1 MLNKLK
7 ALLAKEKEGSVRLTE
22 NRPDPQLA
30 ICAILLEVARVDNV
44 FDASERTTITM
55 LLRKKYDLSEQEVEE
70 LIALTEAEREKHP
83 DLWAFTNTISRAFT
97 PQEKLSLLVMVWQV
111 IFADRVL
118 DAHEDMLVRKL
129 QHMLAV
135 NHSLVIKAKQMA
147 REDHPLSGPFPE

>member
-1 MLNKLK
+1 
-7 ALLAKEKEGSVRLTE
+7 
-22 NRPDPQLA
+22 
-30 ICAILLEVARVDNV
+30 
-44 FDASERTTITM
+44 M
-55 LLRKKYDLSEQEVEE
+55 LLRKKYELSEEEVEE
-70 LIALTEAEREKHP
+70 LIALTEAERDKHP

-147 REDHPLSGPFPE
+147 REDNPLSGQFSK